1 MTKKKNIILL
11 FFCFLG
17 GICYASFPVETE
29 KIINNIDLAEPKFNL
44 LAFLAGLV
52 SFWTL
57 PFSLLVLFLIK
68 RKHIRRSLIYGW
80 IVGILIWAILFLLF
94 LIDWHS
100 AGTIM
105 LY

>member
-1 MTKKKNIILL
+1 MPPFHI
-11 FFCFLG
+11 
-17 GICYASFPVETE
+17 ETE
-29 KIINNIDLAEPKFNL
+29 TIINNIDLAEPKFNL

-80 IVGILIWAILFLLF
+80 IVGILIWQPFIPFIF
-94 LIDWHS
+94 D
-100 AGTIM
+100 
-105 LY
+105 